1 MIAKRLVAAAAGA
14 AALLVAGCQSGPSG
28 IDVTRFHLGTPIA
41 KGAIFLEPANPAQ
54 ASDLEFQTYAG
65 EVGRGLTGVGFT
77 VVPALAQAEYVG
89 VLTYGATTQVGPAK
103 PPVTVGFGVGGGSWG
118 YGGGGGGGVGVQTPV
133 GGGSNLIPVNTLTL
147 QIKRKSDQ
155 TMIWEGR
162 AVSYAGPL
170 SGAMPGLTAAL
181 LRDFPGAAGKTV
193 NYKQ

>member
-1 MIAKRLVAAAAGA
+1 MIAKRVAAAAA
-14 AALLVAGCQSGPSG
+14 VALGLVLAGCQSGPSG
-28 IDVTRFHLGTPIA
+28 IDVTRFHLGAPIA

-65 EVGRGLTGVGFT
+65 EVGRGLSGLGFT
-77 VVPALAQAEYVG
+77 LVPTLAQAEYVG
-89 VLTYGATTQVGPAK
+89 VLTYGATTQIGPSK

-133 GGGSNLIPVNTLTL
+133 GGGSNLIPVNTLQL

-155 TMIWEGR
+155 TMVWEGR

-170 SGAMPGLTAAL
+170 NAAVPALTAAL
-181 LRDFPGAAGKTV
+181 LRDFPGAAGKTI